1 MALVTDER
9 VIRKGSIAAV
19 AADFI
24 SVTGL
29 SRRAA
34 PCALIAAVADEGPAT
49 VAPWEESPQIV
60 ALSALGTAA
69 LSSTQAIGRARSLA
83 ARARPTAGRIATLQ
97 RFGTCR
103 VPADAPAIRPGRLP
117 ALQTVAA
124 ELASRAVFVM
134 FAADVLADA
143 AIALGPEGTARSV
156 AAGPIAAAVIVG
168 RAGAAGHAAAH
179 DLAEAPLVADSH
191 FATRLTALAVLFAAL
206 LELETALAAVLRA
219 GAGAA
224 VAVLLTGIPLQD
236 TAGSGGVAGLRRK
249 L

>member
-1 MALVTDER
+1 
-9 VIRKGSIAAV
+9 
-19 AADFI
+19 
-24 SVTGL
+24 
-29 SRRAA
+29 
-34 PCALIAAVADEGPAT
+34 
-49 VAPWEESPQIV
+49 
-60 ALSALGTAA
+60 
-69 LSSTQAIGRARSLA
+69 
-83 ARARPTAGRIATLQ
+83 
-97 RFGTCR
+97 
-103 VPADAPAIRPGRLP
+103 LP

-191 FATRLTALAVLFAAL
+191 FAARLTALAVFLTAL

-224 VAVLLTGIPLQD
+224 VAVLLTGKPLQD